1 MQIYTYEMFLFVL
14 DNYELFHRTNICI
27 ANLKLF
33 AIIMSHML
41 LDDLARNEK
50 ENSPHECIKIQITIM
65 IINAE

>member
-1 MQIYTYEMFLFVL
+1 
-14 DNYELFHRTNICI
+14 
-27 ANLKLF
+27 
-33 AIIMSHML
+33 MSRML